1 MWTRFWRRI
10 HCGTLLRPDHPQQQA
25 YSFVRLTVSR
35 LGKSLSCRN
44 ASLSSRRVVILLGD
58 APSIIQALQ
67 YHLRGRGSPD
77 IGQQRERGSCQEQQH
92 PTERTEWNFGSEAS
106 RTLVERQVSTRDRP
120 KTAEHKYLPSERQRT
135 STDNQRSIKVQQVG
149 LPRAAVQD
157 QPSTE
162 ENRPRSAGNATWTTQ
177 DGILS
182 ERHRF
187 YRICIAREAKHCDLF
202 EKW

>member
-1 MWTRFWRRI
+1 MG
-10 HCGTLLRPDHPQQQA
+10 GTEPWI
-25 YSFVRLTVSR
+25 
-35 LGKSLSCRN
+35 GKAPAES
-44 ASLSSRRVVILLGD
+44 ILLGHRK
-58 APSIIQALQ
+58 SGTYRLEGREGLQ
-67 YHLRGRGSPD
+67 TR
-77 IGQQRERGSCQEQQH
+77 RETPRYTREDCQELQSKTKH
-92 PTERTEWNFGSEAS
+92 PDKRFESEAS
-106 RTLVERQVSTRDRP
+106 RTLVERQVSTRDQP
-120 KTAEHKYLPSERQRT
+120 KTAEHKYLPSGRQRT

-187 YRICIAREAKHCDLF
+187 YRICIVKEVKHYDLF
-202 EKW
+202 ELW